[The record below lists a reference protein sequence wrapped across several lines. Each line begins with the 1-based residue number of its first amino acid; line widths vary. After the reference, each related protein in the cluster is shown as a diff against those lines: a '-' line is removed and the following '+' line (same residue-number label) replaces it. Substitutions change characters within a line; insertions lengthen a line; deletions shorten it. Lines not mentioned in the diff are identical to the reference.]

1 MKVTRVHISSY
12 LGQVSTAHRGQAQ
25 RFSSICQSFV
35 IDTQSFNWDD
45 LSSADPIRISI
56 MVQTIQRDQPSHSQ
70 ANICGCGWDFHSES
84 LMVGIILLSL
94 GLTFR
99 WDVNCSDPSSV
110 TNIRQSSQ
118 FAAYFVTIYD
128 IILSWVKILG
138 TSVGS
143 GLVGLASVERRRD
156 PI

>member
-1 MKVTRVHISSY
+1 M
-12 LGQVSTAHRGQAQ
+12 
-25 RFSSICQSFV
+25 
-35 IDTQSFNWDD
+35 
-45 LSSADPIRISI
+45 
-56 MVQTIQRDQPSHSQ
+56 
-70 ANICGCGWDFHSES
+70 
-84 LMVGIILLSL
+84 
-94 GLTFR
+94 
-99 WDVNCSDPSSV
+99 NCSDPSSV